1 MASHT
6 ELNQRDADAM
16 GVTFQPVSP
25 ALVKA
30 RLIGRMPVLVLA
42 TLGMAIGAYF
52 VSGGWQIALIVGAIA
67 MAGLSAFIAWLT
79 VVQVARIGWAET
91 EDELLVR
98 RGRLFYSLTVVPY
111 GRIQFVDINNGPI
124 ERALGL
130 KNIELHTASSTSD
143 SSIPGLPEDVA
154 SELRVRLSEK
164 AKERMSGL

>member
-1 MASHT
+1 
-6 ELNQRDADAM
+6 M

-30 RLIGRMPVLVLA
+30 RLIGRVPVLAVT
-42 TLGMAIGAYF
+42 TLGLAIGAF
-52 VSGGWQIALIVGAIA
+52 FASGAWQIVLIVAA
-67 MAGLSAFIAWLT
+67 LVMAGFSAFIVWLT
-79 VVQVARIGWAET
+79 MVQVARIGWAET
-91 EDELLVR
+91 EDELLIR

-124 ERALGL
+124 ERSLGL

-143 SSIPGLPEDVA
+143 STIPGLPADEAV
-154 SELRVRLSEK
+154 ELRVRLSEK